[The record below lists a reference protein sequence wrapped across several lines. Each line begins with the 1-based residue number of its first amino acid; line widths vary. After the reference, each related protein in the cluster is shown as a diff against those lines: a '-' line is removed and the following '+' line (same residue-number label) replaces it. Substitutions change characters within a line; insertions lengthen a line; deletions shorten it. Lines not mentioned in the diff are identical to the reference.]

1 MYAPELSTRLSH
13 LKRHWESFM
22 RHRHCSQ
29 CRRTATI
36 WHVIRHNPA
45 EVHLKDLW
53 YCSPE
58 CFEKA
63 TAATLFALRTSR
75 PKHTEV
81 RHRIPLGLLMM
92 SRGQVSHQQVQ
103 RALQSQRDSGRGK
116 IGEWLEE
123 LGFSTEDQVIGA
135 LGVQW
140 ACPVFALDPKN
151 VPSCAEMLPSRLLE
165 SLHIVPVHYASP
177 TRTLYIGFSGD
188 VDYAVL
194 HAIEQILG
202 CRTEACLVR
211 RSSLQL
217 ILKQLCH
224 NPRPFEIVFDQIS
237 TEEETARI
245 VRGYTSKLRAEDV
258 RIASCGDYLWLRL
271 TGRQESMN
279 LLFRKSMDEQTRT
292 QNKVLT
298 GAICEK
304 SAAMRLEPPEVT
316 ASCPTLAR
324 HLLLPT

>member
-1 MYAPELSTRLSH
+1 M
-13 LKRHWESFM
+13 
-22 RHRHCSQ
+22 
-29 CRRTATI
+29 
-36 WHVIRHNPA
+36 
-45 EVHLKDLW
+45 
-53 YCSPE
+53 
-58 CFEKA
+58 
-63 TAATLFALRTSR
+63 
-75 PKHTEV
+75 
-81 RHRIPLGLLMM
+81 
-92 SRGQVSHQQVQ
+92 
-103 RALQSQRDSGRGK
+103 
-116 IGEWLEE
+116 EE

-202 CRTEACLVR
+202 CHTEACLVR

-271 TGRQESMN
+271 AGRQESMN
-279 LLFRKSMDEQTRT
+279 LLFRKSIDEQTRT
-292 QNKVLT
+292 QNEVLAGSNHERRT
-298 GAICEK
+298 
-304 SAAMRLEPPEVT
+304 SMRLEPPEVT
-316 ASCPTLAR
+316 TSCPNLAR

>member
-1 MYAPELSTRLSH
+1 MYLLELSSRLFQ
-13 LKRHWESFM
+13 LKKQWESFT

-36 WHVIRHNPA
+36 WRAIRQNPA
-45 EVHLKDLW
+45 GVDLRDRW
-53 YCSPE
+53 YCSTE

-63 TAATLFALRTSR
+63 MAATLLALRPSR

-92 SRGQVSHQQVQ
+92 SRGQLSHEQVQ
-103 RALQSQRDSGRGK
+103 RALQSQRDAGRGR

-151 VPSCAEMLPSRLLE
+151 VPGCAEMLPSRLLE

-194 HAIEQILG
+194 HAIEQIIG

-211 RSSLQL
+211 RSSLEL
-217 ILKQLCH
+217 ILKQHRH
-224 NPRPFEIVFDQIS
+224 NHQPFEIVFDQTS
-237 TEEETARI
+237 TEDEIARI
-245 VRGYTSKLRAEDV
+245 VRGYASKLRAEDV
-258 RIASCGDYLWLRL
+258 RIVSCGDYLWLRL
-271 TGRQESMN
+271 TGRKESMN
-279 LLFRKSMDEQTRT
+279 LLFRKPIDNQPRT

-298 GAICEK
+298 GAICERRA
-304 SAAMRLEPPEVT
+304 STTLEPPAFT
-316 ASCPTLAR
+316 TSYPTPDR
-324 HLLLPT
+324 RLLPPT